1 MNRLSYVRARQLIPG
16 LLALALVLVA
26 GPIRS
31 LGQTQDDLTV
41 AYLYNFGRAVEW
53 PPAAFADGDAHFTIG
68 IVGRP
73 KLALAFAEEAR
84 GKTVDGREVR
94 VLAPSDPSEVANCQI
109 LFIADSAQ
117 DAPMLAA
124 AKGKPELSVG
134 EGADFLKAGGMIA
147 FSRRGTRLVFDAN
160 PEAIAAASLIATAAI
175 LNNRQQDS
183 DLAII
188 VARDLSL
195 DGVTSHELEQIFR
208 GETKTGPGGVKFVIF
223 SRERTSTE
231 FQVVLEKIY
240 HMTVPAF
247 DRYFMRALYIG
258 AVAEAPRVIRSA
270 TAMKRIAAGTPGA
283 VTYVFASQLDSTV
296 KALKIDGFSPGDS
309 QYPLKGN

>member
-94 VLAPSDPSEVANCQI
+94 VLALSDPSEVANCQI

-160 PEAIAAASLIATAAI
+160 PEAIAAASLI
-175 LNNRQQDS
+175 
-183 DLAII
+183 
-188 VARDLSL
+188 
-195 DGVTSHELEQIFR
+195 VTSHELEQIFR